1 MARHFLQDVSSAD
14 VIDLRVDRPAVG
26 GRMIARHQGKI
37 VLVGGA
43 IPGERVQAVIEGVRR
58 DVVFARAVEILESS
72 PDRRSSIVRP
82 SCGGRSFAHIA
93 YARQLALKSEIVT
106 DAFRRIGRINLD
118 RLPPVAPSLDD
129 NLTILA
135 RPSTVA
141 SPPT

>member
-26 GRMIARHQGKI
+26 GRMIARYQGKI

-72 PDRRSSIVRP
+72 PDRRCLLYTS
-82 SCGGRSFAHIA
+82 
-93 YARQLALKSEIVT
+93 
-106 DAFRRIGRINLD
+106 DAAD
-118 RLPPVAPSLDD
+118 E
-129 NLTILA
+129 
-135 RPSTVA
+135 
-141 SPPT
+141 